1 MSSAYIP
8 PARRQLV
15 IERAKHP
22 CEYCQTQELVV
33 GMALEIEHIIPE
45 VAGGSSDETNLCLA
59 CPSCNRYK
67 GRRTNAVDEETGDA
81 VSFFHP
87 RQQEWQAYFSW
98 EQNGLYL
105 VGLTP
110 SGRATIAALQMNNPF
125 IVRSRR
131 AWIAA
136 GWHPP
141 QD

>member
-1 MSSAYIP
+1 MSSAYISP
-8 PARRQLV
+8 TRRQLV
-15 IERAKHP
+15 AERAKHR

-33 GMALEIEHIIPE
+33 GMTLEIEHIIPE
-45 VAGGSSDETNLCLA
+45 VAGGSSDESNLCLA

-67 GRRTNAVDEETGDA
+67 GRRTNAVDEETGDT
-81 VSFFHP
+81 VSLFHP
-87 RQQEWQAYFSW
+87 RQQKWQAHFSW